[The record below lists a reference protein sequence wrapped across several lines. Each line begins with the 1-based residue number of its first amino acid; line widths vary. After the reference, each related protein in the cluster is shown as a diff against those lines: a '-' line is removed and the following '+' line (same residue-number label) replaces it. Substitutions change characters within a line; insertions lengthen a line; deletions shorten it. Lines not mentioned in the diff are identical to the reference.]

1 MAKPNELYHH
11 GVDGMKW
18 GKRNGP
24 PYPLDGDGKAALK
37 EQKKEEKRQKNMARG
52 EERLENRKDY
62 VNKKYDIDR
71 QATKLGMHNI
81 KKTGELQKQVKDIKS
96 IADEIKANPAR
107 LEAFGKRTHQQRVAT
122 ISASSVA
129 AGAAIVAG
137 LAIEGTLVGTLP
149 AAAIAGVGAA
159 IYRQTKH

>member
-1 MAKPNELYHH
+1 MSNALIHYGRKGQH
-11 GVDGMKW
+11 W
-18 GKRNGP
+18 GIRNGP
-24 PYPLDGDGKAALK
+24 PYPLYGDGKAALK
-37 EQKKEEKRQKNMARG
+37 EQKKEAKRQKNMARG

-71 QATKLGMHNI
+71 QATRLGMYNI

-96 IADEIKANPAR
+96 IADEIKANPSR
-107 LEAFGKRTHQQRVAT
+107 LEAFGKRTLQQRVAT

-137 LAIEGTLVGTLP
+137 LAIEGELIGIFP